1 LGKRSDLVVG
11 NLPLQ
16 VNNGLERFCR
26 GLALLHRAQPR
37 FDALGQPFAG
47 GTGQTLNGFLDPT
60 IGADPVADGL
70 LSRLPSQGQ
79 RQRVGRC

>member
-1 LGKRSDLVVG
+1 VVG

-16 VNNGLERFCR
+16 VNNGLVRLCR

-47 GTGQTLNGFLDPT
+47 STSQTLNGFLDPT
-60 IGADPVADGL
+60 IGADAVTDGL
-70 LSRLPSQGQ
+70 LSRLLNQSQ